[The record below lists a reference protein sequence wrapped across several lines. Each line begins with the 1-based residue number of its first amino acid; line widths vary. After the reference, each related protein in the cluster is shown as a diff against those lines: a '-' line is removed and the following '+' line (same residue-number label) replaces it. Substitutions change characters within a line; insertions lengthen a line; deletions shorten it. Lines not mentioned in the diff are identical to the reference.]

1 MPPSHHHPLLH
12 ALAPYAA
19 WLLTLA
25 SIVSWRRGVYFAGGA
40 DPVVVLKAVVGVAAL
55 AVAACSFYFRKAKIR
70 SGARSI
76 VLLCAFVAVSLLGA
90 IADGNFAASAV
101 LSVRVLLIAATVM
114 FLVSAFPPRVL
125 INSLLAMM
133 SVVGLVAAGSGIGAF
148 AAEGRIFGVIPP
160 LNPNDISLLCGLP
173 ALGLVHELSLGTAKN
188 RFGVPLLAVLMTVV
202 WFTGSRTGL
211 FAFATAAA
219 LILLHARRLRI
230 GAAIAVFA
238 LVPVTFYVLTST
250 DLFTKVLQRGDDTGA
265 NLLTL
270 NARTIAWHAVLNTP
284 SDTWQRWVG
293 AGLAVK
299 QVAVAGQYWQ
309 DQVLDSSWISA
320 LAQAGVVGTALLA
333 VWALG
338 TLFSSAASRPI
349 RSFTTPALVFI
360 LIRSFLE
367 NGLVDSNVPFVVF
380 LTISFLVERSAG
392 EEMGVNRHVWTSAL
406 PGSEVSS
413 ARSFAQDGGYPR
425 R

>member
-1 MPPSHHHPLLH
+1 MIRSPHHHPFLVM
-12 ALAPYAA
+12 LAPYAS

-25 SIVSWRRGVYFAGGA
+25 SVVSWRRGVYFSGGI
-40 DPVVVLKAVVGVAAL
+40 DPVVMLKAVVGIAAL
-55 AVAACSFYFRKAKIR
+55 AVAACSFYFLKGRLR
-70 SGARSI
+70 SGARS
-76 VLLCAFVAVSLLGA
+76 VTLLCVFVSISLLGA
-90 IADGNFAASAV
+90 IADGNFGASAV
-101 LSVRVLLIAATVM
+101 LAVRVLLIAATVT
-114 FLVSAFPPRVL
+114 FLVGTFPPRVL
-125 INSLLAMM
+125 ICSLLAMM
-133 SVVGLVAAGSGIGAF
+133 SLVGLVSAGSGIGGI

-173 ALGLVHELSLGTAKN
+173 ALGLVHELCLGKAKN
-188 RFGVPLLAVLMTVV
+188 RFGTPLLAILITVV

-211 FAFATAAA
+211 FAFATAGA

-230 GAAIAVFA
+230 GAALTLFA
-238 LVPVTFYVLTST
+238 LLPFSFFVLTST
-250 DLFTKVLQRGDDTGA
+250 DLFTKVLQRGDSTGA

-270 NARTIAWHAVLNTP
+270 NARTIAWNAVLNTP

-320 LAQAGVVGTALLA
+320 LAQAGVVGTAVLA
-333 VWALG
+333 ISALV
-338 TLFSSAASRPI
+338 TLFSSLASRQV

-380 LTISFLVERSAG
+380 LTISLLVERSARKEIDG
-392 EEMGVNRHVWTSAL
+392 GPVGISAQ
-406 PGSEVSS
+406 PSPEVSG
-413 ARSFAQDGGYPR
+413 ARGFAQ
-425 R
+425 